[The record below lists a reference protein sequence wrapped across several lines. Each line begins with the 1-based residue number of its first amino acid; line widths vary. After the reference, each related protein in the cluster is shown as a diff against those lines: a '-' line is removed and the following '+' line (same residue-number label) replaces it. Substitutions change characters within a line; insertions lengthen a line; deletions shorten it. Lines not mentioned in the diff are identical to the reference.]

1 MPACVANVIRIQ
13 PGAFDLA
20 AEVAA
25 REGEGEGVGA
35 VVSFTGLVRNHSALG
50 AVTAIELEHYP
61 AMTAKSLQGIVAEAE
76 QRWPL
81 LGITLIHRIG
91 HLEAGAPIVLV
102 VVASAHREAAFQA
115 ASFLMD
121 FLKTRAPFWKK
132 EWVGGVAHW
141 VEAKSTDAA
150 AADRWTS

>member
-1 MPACVANVIRIQ
+1 MNVVRVQTQ
-13 PGAFDLA
+13 PFDLA

-25 REGEGEGVGA
+25 LEGEGVGA
-35 VVSFTGLVRNHSALG
+35 VVTFTGLVRNTSALG
-50 AVTAIELEHYP
+50 RVEAIELEHYP
-61 AMTAKSLQGIVAEAE
+61 AMTEKSLQAIVREAE

-81 LGITLIHRIG
+81 LGVTLIHRIAY
-91 HLEAGAPIVLV
+91 LEAGAPIVMV
-102 VVASAHREAAFQA
+102 AVASKHREAAFEA

-141 VEAKSTDAA
+141 VESKTSDAE
-150 AADRWTS
+150 AADRWS